1 MKVID
6 YQFNTLDTFLQRDP
20 LTLDSTQMLH
30 LACPLATTQ
39 RSILVIE
46 DQKGYLELIC
56 EAIHDSFPEI
66 RLQTA
71 QDGEQAWQL
80 LNYPQQEIACFWE
93 DEIPEIKIYPS
104 LIISDLNLPKFSGL
118 ELLKLIKQDPHLKT
132 IPVVIFSTSKD
143 EDDILRCYEA
153 QANCFITKPSN
164 IEEFFEVVQDIVH
177 FWLNLVTPPNL
188 LCHVD

>member
-1 MKVID
+1 MKIVD
-6 YQFNTLDTFLQRDP
+6 DQFDRLDTFPQRES
-20 LTLDSTQMLH
+20 LTPGYTQMTH
-30 LACPLATTQ
+30 RECSLATIQ
-39 RSILVIE
+39 RSVLVIE

-56 EAIHDSFPEI
+56 EAIHEVFPEI

-71 QDGEQAWQL
+71 RDGEQAWQL
-80 LNYPQQEIACFWE
+80 LNRPQQSITGFWE
-93 DEIPEIKIYPS
+93 DEIPEIQIYPS

-118 ELLKLIKQDPHLKT
+118 ELLDLIKQDPYLRA

-153 QANCFITKPSN
+153 QANCYITKPNN

-177 FWLNLVTPPNL
+177 FWLNLVTPPPL
-188 LCHVD
+188 LCRVD